1 MDNNEIK
8 ETLGT
13 SNYLLD
19 EFKEGLLNKMLSSN
33 KPALVPYFFI
43 LDILRN
49 IVVHGDSFD
58 FETTLNMIKTLEI
71 RNYNDREKETL
82 NKKCETFYKKITN
95 SEKIDKL
102 LNMMQYINGKLIFE
116 LELSPQEEISEEEAA
131 EEKAVKE
138 DEIIDLFKKR
148 EEIRERFGNKN
159 EILKSIKNIEEEPTS
174 GTIQE
179 KITEL
184 RKSLEILKKIKALAH
199 HKTYNFKKPKRAPS
213 LYDLAIPPGLKGAL
227 QELDIK
233 VQEKPTPNQR
243 IRK

>member
-116 LELSPQEEISEEEAA
+116 LELSP
-131 EEKAVKE
+131 
-138 DEIIDLFKKR
+138 
-148 EEIRERFGNKN
+148 
-159 EILKSIKNIEEEPTS
+159 
-174 GTIQE
+174 
-179 KITEL
+179 
-184 RKSLEILKKIKALAH
+184 
-199 HKTYNFKKPKRAPS
+199 
-213 LYDLAIPPGLKGAL
+213 
-227 QELDIK
+227 
-233 VQEKPTPNQR
+233 
-243 IRK
+243 